1 MIRLALA
8 QLDVTVGALADNRR
22 RLEEAC
28 ADAARLGADLVLA
41 PEHALAGYPPEDLVL
56 RPSFLAACRREAE
69 ALAAAIEVPLLAGL
83 PWLDGDRVRN
93 SVVVCAGGGLVARY
107 DKREL
112 PNYGVFDEERTFSA
126 GRRGLA
132 IRLGTALCGVTIC
145 EDIWLPDGPGLEL
158 VLGGATVLLNV
169 SASPF
174 ALGKGTSREEMLRTR
189 ARDGLCFVAFCNLV
203 GGQDELVFDGRS
215 LVVGPEGEILA
226 RARAFAEDLVLCD
239 IEPGRAVSERLR
251 DSRLRRGR
259 RRRRRMEP
267 AAELPAGEGDR
278 VPLEPH
284 LAAWPE
290 TVEDELWAALV
301 LGLRDYVDKNGFDA
315 VLIGL
320 SGGVDSALVTAL
332 AVDALGPDRVQAVS
346 MPTRYNREETRSD
359 ARLVAERLGVG
370 FREIPI
376 EDLRVT
382 VERLLPGLD
391 GLAAENVQSRLRAV
405 ILMALS
411 NQVGWLVLTTGNKS
425 ETATGYSTLYGDTA
439 GGFAPIKDLPKTVVY
454 ALARRV
460 NEVAGHERIPSSI
473 LERAPSAELRQDQR
487 DDDALPAYA
496 ALDPVLEAYVE
507 DDLSPAEIAALGI
520 GDAELAGMVA
530 RLVDR
535 AEYKRRQN
543 PPGLKLRA
551 KAFGRDR
558 RLPITNQ
565 FRPG

>member
-1 MIRLALA
+1 VIRLALA
-8 QLDVTVGALADNRR
+8 QLDLTVGALADNRR
-22 RLEEAC
+22 RLEDAC

-41 PEHALAGYPPEDLVL
+41 PELALAGYPPEDLVL

-69 ALAAAIEVPLLAGL
+69 ALAAAVEIPLLAGL

-93 SVVVCAGGGLVARY
+93 SVALCTGGELMARY

-112 PNYGVFDEERTFSA
+112 PNYGVFDEERTFSP
-126 GRRGLA
+126 GRGALA
-132 IRLGTALCGVTIC
+132 VRLGEAVCGVTIC
-145 EDIWLPDGPGLEL
+145 EDIWLPDGPGLDL

-174 ALGKGTSREEMLRTR
+174 TLGKGTSREEMLRTR
-189 ARDGLCFVAFCNLV
+189 ARDGICFVAFCNLV

-215 LVVGPEGEILA
+215 LVVGPDGEILA
-226 RARAFAEDLVLCD
+226 RARAFEEDLVVCG
-239 IEPGRAVSERLR
+239 IEPGQAVAERLR

-259 RRRRRMEP
+259 RRRRPVEP
-267 AAELPAGEGDR
+267 VVDLPAGASER
-278 VPLEPH
+278 IPLERH
-284 LAAWPE
+284 LAEWPA
-290 TVEDELWAALV
+290 TVEGELWAALV
-301 LGLRDYVDKNGFDA
+301 LGLRDYVEKNRFET

-332 AVDALGPDRVQAVS
+332 AVDALGPDRVQTVS
-346 MPTRYNREETRSD
+346 MPTRYNREDTRSD
-359 ARLVAERLGVG
+359 AQLVAERLGVG

-376 EDLRVT
+376 EDLRVA
-382 VERLLPGLD
+382 VSELLPGLD
-391 GLAAENVQSRLRAV
+391 GLAAENVQSRLRGV

-411 NQVGWLVLTTGNKS
+411 NQLGWLVLTTGNKS

-454 ALARRV
+454 ALARRL
-460 NEVAGHERIPSSI
+460 NEEAGRERIPASI
-473 LERAPSAELRQDQR
+473 LERAPSAELRDDQR
-487 DDDALPAYA
+487 DDQALPPYDD
-496 ALDPVLEAYVE
+496 LDPVLEAYVE
-507 DDLSPAEIAALGI
+507 DDLGPAEIAELGI
-520 GDAELAGMVA
+520 GEAELALRVA
-530 RLVDR
+530 RLVDV

-543 PPGLKLRA
+543 PPGLKLRP

-558 RLPITNQ
+558 RLPITNH

>member
-8 QLDVTVGALADNRR
+8 QLDLTVGALADNRR
-22 RLEEAC
+22 RLADAC

-41 PEHALAGYPPEDLVL
+41 PELALAGYPPEDLVL

-69 ALAAAIEVPLLAGL
+69 ALAAAVEVPLLAGL

-93 SVVVCAGGGLVARY
+93 SVALCAGGELAARY

-112 PNYGVFDEERTFSA
+112 PNYGVFDEERTFSP
-126 GRRGLA
+126 GRGALA
-132 IRLGTALCGVTIC
+132 VRLGEAVCGVTIC
-145 EDIWLPDGPGLEL
+145 EDIWLPDGPGLDL

-174 ALGKGTSREEMLRTR
+174 TLGKGTSREEMLRTR
-189 ARDGLCFVAFCNLV
+189 ARDGICFVAFCNLV

-215 LVVGPEGEILA
+215 LVVGPDGEILA
-226 RARAFAEDLVLCD
+226 RARAFEEDLVVCD
-239 IEPGRAVSERLR
+239 IVPGQAVAERLR

-259 RRRRRMEP
+259 RRRRPVEP
-267 AAELPAGEGDR
+267 AVDLPAGAAER
-278 VPLEPH
+278 IPLEPH
-284 LAAWPE
+284 LAEWPA
-290 TVEDELWAALV
+290 TVEGELWAALV
-301 LGLRDYVDKNGFDA
+301 LGLRDYVEKNRFET
-315 VLIGL
+315 VLVGL

-332 AVDALGPDRVQAVS
+332 AVDALGPDRVQTVS
-346 MPTRYNREETRSD
+346 MPTRYNLEDTRSD

-376 EDLRVT
+376 EDMRVALS
-382 VERLLPGLD
+382 ELLPGLD
-391 GLAAENVQSRLRAV
+391 GLAAENVQSRLRGV

-411 NQVGWLVLTTGNKS
+411 NQLGWLVLTTGNKS

-454 ALARRV
+454 ALAHRL
-460 NEVAGHERIPSSI
+460 NEEAARERIPASI
-473 LERAPSAELRQDQR
+473 LERAPSAELRDDQR
-487 DDDALPAYA
+487 DDQALPPYDE
-496 ALDPVLEAYVE
+496 LDPVLEAYVE
-507 DDLSPAEIAALGI
+507 DDLGPAEIAELGI
-520 GDAELAGMVA
+520 GEAELALRVA
-530 RLVDR
+530 RLVDG

-543 PPGLKLRA
+543 PPGLKLRP

-558 RLPITNQ
+558 RLPITNH
-565 FRPG
+565 FRP